1 MKSAPW
7 NTWIVRDIFCTQKG
21 WTLEKKM
28 NNLALDGSD
37 LWLVHAVHT
46 KTNGNI
52 LLSVGVCA
60 VQWCC
65 CGVVVN
71 RRSSGACIS
80 PSLSCKTHDFIEAI
94 WPIERA
100 TRWCL
105 TRTVWCWWTGVFFLH
120 ISRYELATSVK
131 WKRQALFRCKIFNKY
146 GISIACHAKII
157 DTHFDRQ
164 LDCYLQFHYA

>member
-7 NTWIVRDIFCTQKG
+7 NTWTVRDIFCTQKG

-105 TRTVWCWWTGVFFLH
+105 TRTIWCWWTGVFFCTFPDMNLLH
-120 ISRYELATSVK
+120 RLSGNAKRCLDAKYSINTEYRSRVTQK
-131 WKRQALFRCKIFNKY
+131 W
-146 GISIACHAKII
+146 
-157 DTHFDRQ
+157 
-164 LDCYLQFHYA
+164 